1 VQLKDQ
7 ESAQKD
13 IKQSNE
19 IKKLQQQHA
28 DSLHKTNNTNTT
40 LLNELNDSLK
50 ARDDKFEKDF

>member
-28 DSLHKTNNTNTT
+28 DSLQKTNNTNTT